1 MKKLIEKVTVLKSQI
16 EHGGVVS
23 PCLAV
28 IIDPYPDTEHKL
40 ELVGEE
46 IRACMLGLKKEDVE

>member
-1 MKKLIEKVTVLKSQI
+1 MKLIKSVKVLKSQI
-16 EHGGVVS
+16 EHDGVVK

-28 IIDPYPDTEHKL
+28 VIEPYPDTEHKL

-46 IRACMLGLKKEDVE
+46 ILACMLGLKSEDVE

>member
-1 MKKLIEKVTVLKSQI
+1 MKLIENVKVLKSQI
-16 EHGGVVS
+16 EHGGAVK

-28 IIDPYPDTEHKL
+28 VIEPYPDTEQKL
-40 ELVGEE
+40 ELMGEE

>member
-1 MKKLIEKVTVLKSQI
+1 MKIIQSAIVLNSQI
-16 EHGGVVS
+16 EHGGAVK

-28 IIDPYPDTEHKL
+28 IIEPYPDTEHKL

-46 IRACMLGLKKEDVE
+46 IRACMLGLKSEDVE

>member
-1 MKKLIEKVTVLKSQI
+1 MKLINNVKVLKSQI
-16 EHGGVVS
+16 EHGGVVN

-28 IIDPYPDTEHKL
+28 IIEPYPDTEQKL

-46 IRACMLGLKKEDVE
+46 IRACMLGLQKEDVE